1 MRLIGRRLK
10 RKLMFS
16 VAVVAVLAGGTA
28 AVVMASQSSAHHNR
42 AGTLATAAGYLGISQ
57 AQLRGEISTGKSL
70 AQIAGAT
77 GGKSAAGL
85 IATLEAAQ
93 KQKLASAEAKLPGR
107 ITAEVERTHRR
118 AVGGQTRAAIDY
130 LGLSRKQ
137 LRAELRSGRTL
148 AQVASATGGKSEAGL
163 IEALVA
169 AKKAALQASVRA
181 GTITQ
186 AQANARLPKLLSSV
200 TARVKRAKHR

>member
-1 MRLIGRRLK
+1 
-10 RKLMFS
+10 MF
-16 VAVVAVLAGGTA
+16 
-28 AVVMASQSSAHHNR
+28 
-42 AGTLATAAGYLGISQ
+42 
-57 AQLRGEISTGKSL
+57 
-70 AQIAGAT
+70 
-77 GGKSAAGL
+77 
-85 IATLEAAQ
+85 LEESPEQ
-93 KQKLASAEAKLPGR
+93 Q
-107 ITAEVERTHRR
+107 
-118 AVGGQTRAAIDY
+118 
-130 LGLSRKQ
+130 Q